1 MATSA
6 NYLVLGAA
14 GGIGTELCQ
23 QLVSAGH
30 RVMMCGRNG
39 EKLQNL
45 AQQLGQPSL
54 TVEASDWEAV
64 GQAVETAIEQF
75 GRLDGAVNLVGSL
88 LLKPSHLTSRA
99 DWDATVSQN
108 LTSAFGL
115 LRAVA
120 PQLQK
125 NEQGGSIVLM
135 SSAAAQIGLP
145 NHEAIAAAK
154 GGIIGMARAAAATY
168 AASGVRVNAV
178 APGLTQTP
186 MTERV
191 WKNDKAAATSRSMHP
206 LGRLGEPADIAS
218 AIAWLLAPEQTWV
231 TGQVLGVDGGL
242 GGLKTMRN

>member
-154 GGIIGMARAAAATY
+154 GGIIGMA
-168 AASGVRVNAV
+168 
-178 APGLTQTP
+178 
-186 MTERV
+186 
-191 WKNDKAAATSRSMHP
+191 
-206 LGRLGEPADIAS
+206 
-218 AIAWLLAPEQTWV
+218 
-231 TGQVLGVDGGL
+231 
-242 GGLKTMRN
+242 